1 MTGLLDEQLLVI
13 ISDVKSQVGH
23 RTANN
28 LNRHPKFCFL
38 PSLTYVK
45 TLLNIYFSIR
55 DRYLCLDIY

>member
-23 RTANN
+23 RTAN
-28 LNRHPKFCFL
+28 LNRQPKFCFL

-45 TLLNIYFSIR
+45 TLLSIYFSIR